1 MTNNFQLGFSTL
13 DDEIN
18 LESLPVRGTIPQWLS
33 GTLIRNGPAKFEV
46 GKEKFR
52 HWFDGLAMLHKFSF
66 KEGTVTYAN
75 RFLESNAYK
84 SSIETDKIKYKEFA
98 TDPCRS
104 IFKRVSSMFSS
115 EFTDNANVNITK
127 IASHFVA
134 MTETPLPV
142 EFDPETLKTIGIF
155 SYDDKIDSSI
165 TTAHPHHDFMRKEGI
180 NYTTKISRTSSY
192 NIYRIADGTDRR
204 NLISSIPVEE
214 PAYMHSFGMT
224 ENYVIL
230 VEFPLMV
237 KPLDLLLGGK
247 PFIENFSWRSDKGTR
262 FIIINRQNGDL
273 VGTYTSDSFFAFH
286 HVNSFEKE
294 GEIVVDIVAY
304 SDSSIINALY
314 LDILRGERPGT
325 IPVSHLRRY
334 HIHLQGGAVEHDVL
348 SDESLELPRINY
360 KQYNTKDY
368 HFVYGISTYGA
379 NNFANQLI
387 KVDISQRTS
396 KRWFEEGCY
405 PGEPVFVTAPNG
417 VKEDDGVI
425 LSVVLDVPNSKSF
438 LLILDA
444 TTFKEIAR
452 AEVSHH
458 IPFGFHGKYF
468 E

>member
-18 LESLPVRGTIPQWLS
+18 LESLPVSGTIPPWLS

-66 KEGTVTYAN
+66 KEGTVAYAN

-84 SSIETDKIKYKEFA
+84 SSVETNKIGYKEFA

-104 IFKRVSSMFSS
+104 IFKRVTSMFSAQ
-115 EFTDNANVNITK
+115 FTDNANVNITK
-127 IASHFVA
+127 MASRFVA

-142 EFDPETLKTIGIF
+142 EFDSETLRTIGIF

-165 TTAHPHHDFMRKEGI
+165 TTAHPHHDFIRNEGV

-192 NIYRIADGTDRR
+192 NIYKIADGIGHR

-214 PAYMHSFGMT
+214 PSYMHSFGMT
-224 ENYVIL
+224 ENYVVL

-237 KPLDLLLGGK
+237 KPLDLLLAGK
-247 PFIENFSWRSDKGTR
+247 PFIENFSWRSDKETR
-262 FIIINRQNGDL
+262 FTIINRQNGDL
-273 VGTYTSDSFFAFH
+273 VGTYTSDPFFAFH

-294 GEIVVDIVAY
+294 GEIIVDIVAY

-314 LDILRGERPGT
+314 LDVLRGERPGT
-325 IPVSHLRRY
+325 IPVSQIRRY
-334 HIHLQGGAVEHDVL
+334 HIPLQGGVVKYDVL

-360 KQYNTKDY
+360 KQYNTKNY
-368 HFVYGISTYGA
+368 HFVYGISTYGV

-387 KVDISQRTS
+387 KVDVSQRTS
-396 KRWFEEGCY
+396 KIWFEKDCY
-405 PGEPVFVTAPNG
+405 PGEPVFVNSPTST
-417 VKEDDGVI
+417 KEDGGIIV
-425 LSVVLDVPNSKSF
+425 SVVLNALNSKSF

-444 TTFKEIAR
+444 ITFKEIAR
-452 AEVSHH
+452 AEVPHH
-458 IPFGFHGKYF
+458 IPFGFHGQYF